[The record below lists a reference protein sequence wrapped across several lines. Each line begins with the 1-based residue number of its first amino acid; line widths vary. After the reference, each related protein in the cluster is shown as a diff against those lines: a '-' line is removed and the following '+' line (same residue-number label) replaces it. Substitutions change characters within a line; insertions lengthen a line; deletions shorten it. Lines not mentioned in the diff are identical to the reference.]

1 MDTAARARASAQ
13 EVVGDIEPK
22 QLREV
27 LFDRLAEASMA
38 PGVLVFLSAQAGQP
52 TVELAA
58 LDRRAAGVQ
67 LIYEGLRLTRRIAHD
82 EPWADTDAEVIDA
95 DVDILAADVFVSRGF
110 YLLARTEASTAA
122 VETVQSF
129 GRDQTLGRRADA
141 DTAALDRN
149 LEADIFAL
157 AVQAGVSAVDV
168 VPSPELLS
176 FAADLAPNEQ
186 RELPAADNMLSK
198 SAVRRLTELSNGI
211 DGRVRSSASER

>member
-129 GRDQTLGRRADA
+129 GRDQTLGRRPDA
-141 DTAALDRN
+141 DSASLDRN
-149 LEADIFAL
+149 LEADIYAL
-157 AVQAGVSAVDV
+157 AVRAGVTAVDAD
-168 VPSPELLS
+168 PSEELLS
-176 FAADLAPNEQ
+176 FAADLARSEG
-186 RELPAADNMLSK
+186 RELSTADSVVSDATVSRLS
-198 SAVRRLTELSNGI
+198 ELSDEV
-211 DGRVRSSASER
+211 DGRVPSSASER